1 MNISIRK
8 HIKDNFKN
16 TDVNELKTSIEG
28 SINDSEELALPGLG
42 VFFEV
47 LWSSG
52 NDSLRNEILQT
63 LEKNLK

>member
-28 SINDSEELALPGLG
+28 SINDNEELALPGLG

-47 LWSSG
+47 LWSNS
-52 NDSLRNEILQT
+52 NDNFKNEILHT
-63 LEKNLK
+63 LEENLK